1 MRRFGAT
8 QTYSTKVP
16 SLPGWNNFGQLGD
29 GSKSGKTRFF
39 QVISSGGKN
48 VAAGDMHN
56 MVLKQYGS
64 VWTTGRNYNG
74 QLGDG
79 LKIDRIN
86 FVKVMSSGA
95 MDVAAREV
103 ITAW

>member
-1 MRRFGAT
+1 
-8 QTYSTKVP
+8 
-16 SLPGWNNFGQLGD
+16 
-29 GSKSGKTRFF
+29 
-39 QVISSGGKN
+39 
-48 VAAGDMHN
+48 MHN

>member
-39 QVISSGGKN
+39 QVISSG
-48 VAAGDMHN
+48 MHN
-56 MVLKQYGS
+56 MVLNQYGS